1 MEVMQG
7 AHSGRWVWDILS
19 GPAAGN
25 HNFVLR
31 GVHLMASEKYNIV
44 KERMDGGE
52 VILLDGAISTE
63 IEKRGVVMDR
73 LTWSGMG
80 SKTGSE
86 TLLEVHKDYIRA
98 GADVITT
105 NTFSSARHSL
115 ATAGHGEE
123 TREINALAVAL
134 ARQAVEE
141 AGEGKT
147 VLVAGSIS
155 PFGAYTEIAGF
166 ETPPLEVLK
175 DSYREQAEILAEEGV
190 DLLLLEMLRDVER
203 ASVIVE
209 AALST
214 GIPVWSGFSS
224 QVEENGSVMALG
236 DYTPGGSVVFGEMF
250 EGLMGLGGDMG
261 IVMHSE
267 VEHIAPTLEVMG
279 KKWDGPL
286 GAYAHSGHWNR
297 PNWDFDSV
305 ISPENYLEAARG
317 WVAAGARLIGGCC
330 GIGPDHIRLL
340 NENLSQVPTAS

>member
-1 MEVMQG
+1 MSSV
-7 AHSGRWVWDILS
+7 AYD
-19 GPAAGN
+19 
-25 HNFVLR
+25 
-31 GVHLMASEKYNIV
+31 IV
-44 KERMDGGE
+44 KERLEKAE

-63 IEKRGVVMDR
+63 IEKRGVPMDQ

-80 SKTGSE
+80 SRTGSE

-115 ATAGHGEE
+115 STAGHGGD

-134 ARQAVEE
+134 AKQAVEE
-141 AGEGKT
+141 ASDGRT

-166 ETPPLEVLK
+166 ETPPLEQLR
-175 DSYREQAEILAEEGV
+175 DSYREQAQILAEEGV

-203 ASVIVE
+203 SSVIVE

-224 QVEENGSVMALG
+224 EVNPGKPVMPLGEYAVADGATFDEMLGSVMALG
-236 DYTPGGSVVFGEMF
+236 
-250 EGLMGLGGDMG
+250 GDMA

-267 VEHIAPTLEVMG
+267 VEYIAPTLGVM
-279 KKWDGPL
+279 KRKWDGPL
-286 GAYAHSGHWNR
+286 GAYAHSGTWARPQWN
-297 PNWDFDSV
+297 FEGV
-305 ISPENYLEAARG
+305 ISPEDYLQAAKG
-317 WVAAGARLIGGCC
+317 WVEAGARLIGGCC
-330 GIGPDHIRLL
+330 GIGPEHIRLL
-340 NENLSQVPTAS
+340 NENLSRAPITN

>member
-1 MEVMQG
+1 
-7 AHSGRWVWDILS
+7 
-19 GPAAGN
+19 
-25 HNFVLR
+25 
-31 GVHLMASEKYNIV
+31 MASRIYEIV
-44 KERMDGGE
+44 KGRLDGGE
-52 VILLDGAISTE
+52 VVLLDGAISTE
-63 IEKRGVVMDR
+63 IERRGVAMDQ

-86 TLLEVHKDYIRA
+86 TLLEVHKEYIRA

-115 ATAGHGEE
+115 ATAGHGED
-123 TREINALAVAL
+123 TREVNAKAVAL

-141 AGEGKT
+141 AAEGKT

-166 ETPPLEVLK
+166 ETPPLDVLK
-175 DSYREQAEILAEEGV
+175 DSYREQAQILAEEGV

-224 QVEENGSVMALG
+224 EVKPGKPVMPLGEYAVTDGGTFEEMLGGVMALG
-236 DYTPGGSVVFGEMF
+236 
-250 EGLMGLGGDMG
+250 GDMA

-267 VEHIAPTLEVMG
+267 VDYIVPTLEVMKDRWLG
-279 KKWDGPL
+279 AL
-286 GAYAHSGHWNR
+286 GAYAHSGYWAR
-297 PNWDFDSV
+297 PNWNFDAV
-305 ISPENYLEAARG
+305 ISPEKYLEAARG
-317 WVAAGARLIGGCC
+317 WVDAGARLIGGCC
-330 GIGPDHIRLL
+330 GIGPEHIRLL
-340 NENLSQVPTAS
+340 NENLSRVPTTN